1 MARIFVSSILT
12 QCCWLNDR
20 NVVTGFVAGNFGIF
34 VCVCVCVG
42 NVIVVSIRTSFR
54 ATDQGCKN
62 DIKKVPC
69 KYRSCS
75 TARPDRSYI
84 RVPRITDRSKWKQS
98 QTMCDYVH
106 SALLIIITLA
116 RWDCSENVSSH
127 RAAVSRKL
135 KLVILVKFVGNISE
149 T

>member
-20 NVVTGFVAGNFGIF
+20 NVVTGFVAGNFGI
-34 VCVCVCVG
+34 CVCVCVG

-84 RVPRITDRSKWKQS
+84 RVPRITGRSKWKQS
-98 QTMCDYVH
+98 QTMRDYVR

-116 RWDCSENVSSH
+116 WWDCSENVSSH
-127 RAAVSRKL
+127 RTAVTRML